1 LPQLSE
7 NSVQL
12 LNGKLVLTKRDR
24 SPYWQ
29 VRFRIGRKW
38 IRAST
43 KCEDLDEANGVA
55 FELHAEAKFKEKNNL
70 PVITR
75 KFKSVAEAVKADLQK
90 QRDSGEGKVVFKDYI
105 AAIDMYLIPFF
116 GSYNV
121 NTIDYALLQK
131 FTSYRRKKMKREPA
145 KSTINTHTAALNRV
159 FDAAVAQGY
168 VTQSQVP
175 YLKMDRGNGKRS
187 ERRPDFSRADYI
199 KLYSRMRKWVT
210 EKVHTE
216 KTRQMR
222 LLLRDLVLILA
233 NTGIRYGTEVYN
245 LKWKHLSLV
254 QETVKTKGHVKTKEY
269 LYISVTGKT
278 GQRMVIARQRCKG
291 WFKRVHARAEDLRS
305 YTFEELIENGVD
317 EYVFRLADGT
327 RSKNLHQTFRKFL
340 NDAKLLECRNTGKN
354 RTLYS
359 LRHTYATF
367 GLVRGT
373 SQHKMAVQMG
383 TSIGMLEKHYS
394 HLTVFD
400 ARDELSG
407 QVER

>member
-1 LPQLSE
+1 MPKLSP
-7 NSVQL
+7 NSVKL
-12 LNGKLVLTKRDR
+12 LNGKVILTKRGR

-38 IRAST
+38 LRTST
-43 KCEDLDEANGVA
+43 KCEDLKEAEEA
-55 FELHAEAKFKEKNNL
+55 ALELHAEAKFKEKHNL

-75 KFKSVAEAVKADLQK
+75 KFKSVAEAVRADLQK
-90 QRDSGEGKVVFKDYI
+90 QQDSGEGKVVFKDYI
-105 AAIDMYLIPFF
+105 AAIDMYLTPFF

-131 FTSYRRKKMKREPA
+131 FTGYRRKKMKREPA
-145 KSTINTHTAALNRV
+145 KSTINTHTAALNKV
-159 FDAAVAQGY
+159 FEEAVSQGY

-175 YLKMDRGNGKRS
+175 HLKMDRSNGKQS
-187 ERRPDFSRADYI
+187 ERRPDFSRAEYI
-199 KLYSRMRKWVT
+199 QLYSYMRKWIK
-210 EKVHTE
+210 ENVHRE

-233 NTGIRYGTEVYN
+233 NTGIRYGTEIYN
-245 LKWKHLSLV
+245 LKWKHLSLEKESV
-254 QETVKTKGHVKTKEY
+254 TIKGQDAEKEY
-269 LYISVTGKT
+269 LYISVNGKT
-278 GQRMVIARQRCKG
+278 GQRILVARRRCKS
-291 WFKRVHARAEDLRS
+291 WFKRIHARAEDLQHLS
-305 YTFEELIENGVD
+305 FDELIKEGVD

-327 RSKNLHQTFRKFL
+327 RTVNLHQTFRKL
-340 NDAKLLECRNTGKN
+340 LDDANLKECRNTGKT

-367 GLVRGT
+367 ELVKGIRM
-373 SQHKMAVQMG
+373 HKLSVQMG

-394 HLTVFD
+394 HLTVVD

-407 QVER
+407 QVG

>member
-1 LPQLSE
+1 MPKLSP
-7 NSVQL
+7 NSVHL
-12 LNGKLVLTKRDR
+12 LNGKVVLTKRGR
-24 SPYWQ
+24 SSYWQ
-29 VRFRIGRKW
+29 ARFRIGRKW
-38 IRAST
+38 VRTST
-43 KCEDLDEANGVA
+43 KCEELDEASGVA
-55 FELHAEAKFKEKNNL
+55 LELHAEAKFKEKNNL

-75 KFKSVAEAVKADLQK
+75 KFKSVAEAVKADLQR
-90 QRDSGEGKVVFKDYI
+90 QRDSGEGRVVYKDYI

-121 NTIDYALLQK
+121 NTIDYALLKK
-131 FTSYRRKKMKREPA
+131 FTGYRRKKMKREPA

-159 FDAAVAQGY
+159 FDEAVAQGY
-168 VTQSQVP
+168 VNQSQVP
-175 YLKMDRGNGKRS
+175 HLKMDRSNGKQS
-187 ERRPDFSRADYI
+187 ERRPDFSRAEYI
-199 KLYSRMRKWVT
+199 QLYSFMRKWVA

-233 NTGIRYGTEVYN
+233 NTGIRYGTEIYN

-254 QETVKTKGHVKTKEY
+254 NETVTIKGERKEKEY
-269 LYISVTGKT
+269 LYISVNGKT
-278 GQRMVIARQRCKG
+278 GQRILVARRRCKG
-291 WFKRVHARAEDLRS
+291 WFKRIHARADDLQDLS
-305 YTFEELIENGVD
+305 FDELIESGLDKN
-317 EYVFRLADGT
+317 VFRLADGT
-327 RSKNLHQTFRKFL
+327 RTINLHQTFRKLL
-340 NDAKLLECRNTGKN
+340 NDAKLIECRNTGKN

-373 SQHKMAVQMG
+373 SPHKLAVQMG

-407 QVER
+407 QVN